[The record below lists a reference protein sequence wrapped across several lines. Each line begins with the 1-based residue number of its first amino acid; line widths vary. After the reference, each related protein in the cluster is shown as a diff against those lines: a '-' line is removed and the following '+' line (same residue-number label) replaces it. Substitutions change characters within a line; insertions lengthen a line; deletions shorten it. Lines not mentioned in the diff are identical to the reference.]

1 MAIEHDITAATEE
14 LAAQLAAHPERN
26 SDLAHE
32 YVLRGEPR
40 PYPVF
45 YLWRQA
51 DIDAGEGM
59 VRQAPPVRNAEE
71 RLLDKLRGATR
82 GLANHNPISAR
93 FGIGKGTGT
102 LPASFGI
109 FLDPELGYTPKGSRP
124 LDEVLAEGMPDPETS
139 GIIPEMRE
147 DIETTKRL
155 TPDWV
160 GINLPDMQ
168 GPFNIAHMILGDE
181 AFFAPYEE
189 PEKFRQLLDIISD
202 FWLAVHANLRKWI
215 GEARFASHPA
225 FSTRITECSVNMVST
240 DMYLEHILP
249 HDLKIARA
257 FGAIAVH
264 PCSGPHVFHATLN
277 NLPNVVYHEAG
288 FIAKT
293 AAGSITPDEA
303 LAAIGDRPIILSIG
317 QELPEG
323 EEEEFIRRDLD
334 RAKTNP
340 RLTFGYTG
348 MHWKTADEAMIR
360 EMHLRLDAYWEE
372 RVAK

>member
-1 MAIEHDITAATEE
+1 MTITYDITAAVDE
-14 LAAQLAAHPERN
+14 LAAQLAAHPERD
-26 SDLAHE
+26 SERALG

-40 PYPVF
+40 PYPVI
-45 YLWRQA
+45 YLGRQA
-51 DIDAGEGM
+51 DTDAGEGL

-71 RLLDKLRGATR
+71 RLLDKLRGATGSLR
-82 GLANHNPISAR
+82 MYNPISSR
-93 FGIGKGTGT
+93 LGLGKGTGT

-147 DIETTKRL
+147 DIETTRRF

-160 GINLPDMQ
+160 GIGLPDMQ

-189 PEKFRQLLDIISD
+189 PEKFGQLLGIITD
-202 FWLAVHANLRKWI
+202 FYLAVHANLRRWI
-215 GEARFASHPA
+215 GEERFSP
-225 FSTRITECSVNMVST
+225 FPGSTIRIAECSVNLVSA
-240 DMYLEHILP
+240 DLYLEHILP
-249 HDLKIARA
+249 HDLKLARTFGSIA
-257 FGAIAVH
+257 IH

-277 NLPNVVYHEAG
+277 NLPNVVYSEAG

-293 AAGSITPDEA
+293 AAGSISVDAALEA
-303 LAAIGDRPIILSIG
+303 FGDRPIFLSIG

-323 EEEEFIRRDLD
+323 EEEAFIRRDLD

-340 RLTFGYTG
+340 RLTFSYTG
-348 MHWKTADEAMIR
+348 MHWKKADEPMMR
-360 EMHLRLDAYWEE
+360 EMHLRLDKYWEE
-372 RVAK
+372 HVRG